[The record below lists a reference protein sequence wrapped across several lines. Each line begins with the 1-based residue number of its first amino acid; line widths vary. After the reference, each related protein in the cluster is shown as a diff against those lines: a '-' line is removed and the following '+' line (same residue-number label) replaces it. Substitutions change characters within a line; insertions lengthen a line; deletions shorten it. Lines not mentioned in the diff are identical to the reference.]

1 MTSQVTLSSYAIIVT
16 RKSWVMGQFT
26 DGSDWLWLTKRDR
39 SPLLALSHIATANTS
54 KPVQNEIVTLSSSL
68 PSSCV
73 SSSDVEG

>member
-26 DGSDWLWLTKRDR
+26 DGSDWLWVTKRDR

-54 KPVQNEIVTLSSSL
+54 KPVQNENSDLIVIITIVV
-68 PSSCV
+68 CV
-73 SSSDVEG
+73 IF